1 MEGALRF
8 DEKDGATTAEAL
20 YHAGLSCS
28 YLSNQRA
35 LAAQRELVAYQSKVK
50 EAAAKEEEERRR
62 QLKLTPESL
71 RSQGHQQYP
80 APEQET
86 WTQGH
91 ELSPGREESSQETLI
106 LETRETIFNIGLNHK
121 KTNDG
126 SEELPSKFWGIA

>member
-1 MEGALRF
+1 MDGAFRI

-35 LAAQRELVAYQSKVK
+35 LAAQRDLVAYQSKVK

-71 RSQGHQQYP
+71 RIQGHRQFSVPGQR
-80 APEQET
+80 T
-86 WTQGH
+86 GTQGH
-91 ELSPGREESSQETLI
+91 GLSPGREESSQETLI
-106 LETRETIFNIGLNHK
+106 LETRETIFNIGVNHK

-126 SEELPSKFWGIA
+126 SAELPSKFLGIA